1 MESIFASRLCKFN
14 VCVYSA
20 PLVCLPTEGLEII
33 PNGVRVREGD
43 NLVLICRNDDGSYPT
58 GGITWSGP
66 SGTTYGPNPGA
77 LGDHVRASY
86 HLLYINNVVPSDHGN
101 YQCRDVATGS
111 QSPAIVVVVTSECV
125 CVRAC

>member
-1 MESIFASRLCKFN
+1 M
-14 VCVYSA
+14 CVYSA
-20 PLVCLPTEGLEII
+20 PLVCLPMEGLEII

-86 HLLYINNVVPSDHGN
+86 HLLYINNVVPSDRGN
-101 YQCRDVATGS
+101 YQCRDVGTGN

-125 CVRAC
+125 CVRVDY